1 MHTSKDTDAESGVR
15 RKASPEASEPAA
27 PQHTATPTAIPG
39 LAVPPQA
46 ADQVRVHESPAA
58 DRVRAMAYATGRD
71 IHVGGRSGPAVPHEA
86 WHVVQQREGR
96 VRSALVQDESAR
108 AGS

>member
-15 RKASPEASEPAA
+15 RKASPEASEPA
-27 PQHTATPTAIPG
+27 
-39 LAVPPQA
+39 
-46 ADQVRVHESPAA
+46 
-58 DRVRAMAYATGRD
+58 
-71 IHVGGRSGPAVPHEA
+71 VPHEA
-86 WHVVQQREGR
+86 WHVVQQREGW